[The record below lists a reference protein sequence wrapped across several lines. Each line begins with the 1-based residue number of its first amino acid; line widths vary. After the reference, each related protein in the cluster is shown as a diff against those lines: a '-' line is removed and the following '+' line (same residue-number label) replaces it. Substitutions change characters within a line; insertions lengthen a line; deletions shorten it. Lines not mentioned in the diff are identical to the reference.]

1 MNLSSVASSLDLI
14 SRELDDVRNRRE
26 IILKG
31 SRDVISLSSKSIV
44 AMHTDRKTSA
54 RALLKD
60 AKKKLVRLRKEA
72 RQDLTKYLISP
83 ETEYVEAEVLL
94 SIITK
99 RRIPAFRSLS
109 VSEASY
115 ILGLLDVIGEIK
127 RLILDS
133 IRMGKSDEASDL
145 FSIAEGL
152 YIMISPFASFDKIA
166 GGTRRKLDV
175 ARALVENSRAVVTD
189 DRRRHDL
196 LTAMQNLSSRL
207 SSNQS

>member
-1 MNLSSVASSLDLI
+1 MNLSSVALSLDLI
-14 SRELDDVRNRRE
+14 SKELDDIRNRRE
-26 IILKG
+26 IVLKG
-31 SRDVISLSSKSIV
+31 SRDVISLSSKSVV
-44 AMHTDRKTSA
+44 AMHTENKPLA

-60 AKKKLVRLRKEA
+60 ARRKLVRLRKEA
-72 RQDLTKYLISP
+72 RQDLTKYLVSP
-83 ETEYVEAEVLL
+83 ETEYVEAEVLF

-99 RRIPAFRSLS
+99 RRIPGFRSLS
-109 VSEASY
+109 VNEASY
-115 ILGLLDVIGEIK
+115 ILGLLDAIGEIK

-133 IRMGKSDEASDL
+133 IRVGKTDEASDL

-175 ARALVENSRAVVTD
+175 ARVLVENSRAVVTE
-189 DRRRHDL
+189 DRRRRDL
-196 LTAMQNLSSRL
+196 IIAMQNLSIGL

>member
-1 MNLSSVASSLDLI
+1 MNLSSVALSLDLI
-14 SRELDDVRNRRE
+14 SKELDDIRNRRE
-26 IILKG
+26 IVLKG

-44 AMHTDRKTSA
+44 AMHTENKPLA

-60 AKKKLVRLRKEA
+60 ARRKLVRLRKEA
-72 RQDLTKYLISP
+72 RQDLAKYLVSP
-83 ETEYVEAEVLL
+83 ETEYVEAEVLF

-109 VSEASY
+109 VNEASY
-115 ILGLLDVIGEIK
+115 ILGLLDAIGEIK

-133 IRMGKSDEASDL
+133 IRVGKTDEASDL

-175 ARALVENSRAVVTD
+175 ARVLVENSRAVVTE
-189 DRRRHDL
+189 DRRRRDL
-196 LTAMQNLSSRL
+196 IIAMQNLSIGL